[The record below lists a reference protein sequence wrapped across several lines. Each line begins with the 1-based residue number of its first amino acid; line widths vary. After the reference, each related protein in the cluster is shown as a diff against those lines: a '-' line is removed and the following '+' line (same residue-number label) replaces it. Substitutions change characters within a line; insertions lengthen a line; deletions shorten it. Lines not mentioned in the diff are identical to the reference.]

1 MEFSR
6 IQGHSLPIGGGG
18 GSSSQEMA
26 SRITLI
32 DLGRGTVVGSGTA
45 RTEVDGDG
53 DAGAQMAAATE
64 VTVDATKA
72 ASVVH

>member
-45 RTEVDGDG
+45 RTEVDGD
-53 DAGAQMAAATE
+53 AGAQMAAATE

-72 ASVVH
+72 ASVVR